1 MIPVK
6 WSPHAASLLEEI
18 VLGIATALYPDDG
31 IRWEMKLREAADGLG
46 NFPLSHP
53 TIPVE
58 CYHTVPSN
66 PERLHQLIVSPY
78 RIVYEIVDS
87 ECHILSIRHGR
98 TLVTLDD
105 TNWH

>member
-78 RIVYEIVDS
+78 RIVYEIVDN
-87 ECHILSIRHGR
+87 ECHILSIRHGHM
-98 TLVTLDD
+98 LVTLDD

>member
-46 NFPLSHP
+46 NLPLSHP

-78 RIVYEIVDS
+78 RIVSEIGDS
-87 ECHILSIRHGR
+87 ECHILSIRHGHM
-98 TLVTLDD
+98 LVTLDD